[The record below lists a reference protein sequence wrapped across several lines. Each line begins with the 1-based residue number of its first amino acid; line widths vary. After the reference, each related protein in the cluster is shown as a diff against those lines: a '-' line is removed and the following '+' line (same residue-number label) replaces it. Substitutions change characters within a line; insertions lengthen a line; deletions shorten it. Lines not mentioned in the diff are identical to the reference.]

1 MPDKNLY
8 YIAIV
13 APEPILSEVKALKH
27 EMREH
32 FNAKHALKSPA
43 HITLQMPFKLT
54 KNQEHELKAALEYF
68 AKDQK
73 CFEVKLLGFDCFA
86 PRVVFVKVA
95 EHEKFLRLHAAFK
108 QFIKNKDLIPTEN
121 ISQDMHPHMTIAT
134 RDLKKDV
141 FPQAWDYF
149 KDKPYEASFLADR
162 ISLLKHN
169 GKFWEVHKEFD
180 FILD

>member
-13 APEPILSEVKALKH
+13 APEPILSEVKAFKH
-27 EMREH
+27 EMREK

-43 HITLQMPFKLT
+43 HITLQMPFKLP
-54 KNQEHELKAALEYF
+54 KNQEPDLTTALENF
-68 AKDQK
+68 AKNQK
-73 CFEVKLLGFDCFA
+73 GFKLKLSGFDCFA

-95 EHEKFLRLHAAFK
+95 EHEQLLRLHAAFK
-108 QFIKNKDLIPTEN
+108 QFINDKDLIPKEN

-134 RDLKKDV
+134 RDLKKDI
-141 FPQAWDYF
+141 FPQAWGYY
-149 KDKPYEASFLADR
+149 KNKPYEASFFADR

-169 GKFWEVHKEFD
+169 GKFWEVYREFD
-180 FILD
+180 FILS